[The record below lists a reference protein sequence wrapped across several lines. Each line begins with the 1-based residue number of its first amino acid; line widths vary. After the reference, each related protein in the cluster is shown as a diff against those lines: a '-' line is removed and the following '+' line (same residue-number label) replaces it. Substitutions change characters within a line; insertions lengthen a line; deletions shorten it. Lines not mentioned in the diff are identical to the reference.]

1 MNLRHI
7 GRRVAQCALIAM
19 AAVNAA
25 TAAAAEANPSLGDD
39 ALRPADAASALP
51 AGEWTAI
58 RRVIDDQL
66 AALRDGDAPR
76 AFAFASAAIRE
87 QFHDAPTFLRMVQ
100 DSYGVL
106 LAARYAEFL
115 EGAVIDGHTLQPL
128 RLVMGDDTVLV
139 ALYEMQRDA
148 SGAWRI
154 AGCVIVPSTV
164 RST

>member
-1 MNLRHI
+1 MNLRHT
-7 GRRVAQCALIAM
+7 GRRVARFALIAL
-19 AAVNAA
+19 AAVH
-25 TAAAAEANPSLGDD
+25 AAAAASPETFPTVGEN
-39 ALRPADAASALP
+39 ALSPAGAAAVLP
-51 AGEWTAI
+51 AGEWAAI

-66 AALRDGDAPR
+66 AALRQGDAPR

-87 QFHDAPTFLRMVQ
+87 QFQDAPTFLRMVQ

-106 LAARYAEFL
+106 LAARYVEFL

-148 SGAWRI
+148 SGGWRI
-154 AGCVIVPSTV
+154 AGCVIAPSTV